1 MISLRGLFAGPERD
15 FAKAATSKEKA
26 ARILKISPEALE
38 AFEEAYRKGAMMM
51 KAGKTRKTQNRLQK
65 KKQYYNTRHGLDILF
80 ILSSGREMHDCLR
93 RNHKNTDLPDRVKHF
108 PTSVQRTACP
118 VE

>member
-38 AFEEAYRKGAMMM
+38 AFEEAYRKGAMDDEGGEDPENA
-51 KAGKTRKTQNRLQK
+51 KQAAK
-65 KKQYYNTRHGLDILF
+65 KEAVL
-80 ILSSGREMHDCLR
+80 
-93 RNHKNTDLPDRVKHF
+93 
-108 PTSVQRTACP
+108 
-118 VE
+118 